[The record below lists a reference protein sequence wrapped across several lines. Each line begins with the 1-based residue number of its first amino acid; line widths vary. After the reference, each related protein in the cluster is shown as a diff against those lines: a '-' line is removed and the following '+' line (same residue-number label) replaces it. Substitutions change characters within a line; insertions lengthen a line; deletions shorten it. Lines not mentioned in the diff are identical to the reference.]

1 MSGYGVMCWN
11 PPRTPPSLSSWI
23 KLSLKQVSGQIWL
36 KQSTPLG
43 QILIPAILTHAI
55 PNTFSNDI
63 TSSSHH
69 PCTHSSSGNCQLNHR
84 GMGSGIIDVR
94 ISNLTGISPTTC
106 NYGIRITR
114 TGTGTTAGPTALGN
128 LNGRKV

>member
-36 KQSTPLG
+36 KWSAPLR
-43 QILIPAILTHAI
+43 QILIPTILIHTI

-63 TSSSHH
+63 TSSSHC

-84 GMGSGIIDVR
+84 VMGSGTIDIR
-94 ISNLTGISPTTC
+94 ISSLTGISPTTH
-106 NYGIRITR
+106 NHGIRIAR
-114 TGTGTTAGPTALGN
+114 TGTGTTAGPTALDS